1 MFLSWTS
8 LRKRLRDVL
17 HLSDTP
23 PRRLAASLAIGIFIS
38 CTPFYGLHTLM
49 AIGAAYLFRV
59 NKVATV
65 TGAWLNL
72 PWFAPF
78 VYGVSVKVGE
88 FILTGGEGVGFLRGL
103 SLEEISGMI
112 GASLTLDHLKEGFLA
127 FSKLMF
133 EASVPLFVG
142 TTVVGAILAL
152 ITYVVALVS
161 IRRVRHFH
169 GEAAHARRE

>member
-1 MFLSWTS
+1 MLLGWMSMG
-8 LRKRLRDVL
+8 RRLKDVL
-17 HLSDTP
+17 HLSETP

-49 AIGAAYLFRV
+49 AIGAAHLFRV

-78 VYGVSVKVGE
+78 VYGVSVKVGD
-88 FILTGGEGVGFLRGL
+88 FILTGGEGVGFLHDL
-103 SLEEISGMI
+103 SLGEISEMI
-112 GASLTLDHLKEGFLA
+112 GVSLTLDHLKEGFLA
-127 FSKLMF
+127 FSRLMF
-133 EASVPLFVG
+133 EASMPLFVG
-142 TTVVGAILAL
+142 TAVVGAVLAG

-161 IRRVRHFH
+161 IRRVRNVHD
-169 GEAAHARRE
+169 GAAHAGRE